1 MRNWK
6 ASIPILVSVGSIVW
20 LVAHV
25 DADKLARAATE
36 LNWLALIPTTALMV
50 LGLFMWDAVCLRN
63 LFGSAST
70 PLGYRQA
77 LQARGTSY
85 LFGVVNYELGQG
97 VLAFNLAQTQG
108 ISVVSGLSRILMLA
122 YHDLVVLFGLGFTG
136 SVISSHPDTTYIS
149 LFSGIGLLTLLA
161 VPVIG
166 VLLPVSARDRLVR
179 SRWIPWLESWSLWRS
194 CWLTILRVAYYSILI
209 FYAAAAFRICQIQ
222 VGKVLALSTVPM
234 VLLADALPSV
244 SGLGTRDAALQ
255 LILTPQQPEL
265 LAAMSL
271 FWSTGLIVG
280 RFGIG
285 ILCMWVPRVGN
296 LSSFSPVASEAGNR
310 DCP

>member
-50 LGLFMWDAVCLRN
+50 LGLFMWDAVCLRH
-63 LFGSAST
+63 LFGTASS

-77 LQARGTSY
+77 LHARGSSY

-97 VLAFNLAQTQG
+97 ALAYGLARAQG
-108 ISVVSGLSRILMLA
+108 ISVVSGLARILMLA
-122 YHDLVVLFGLGFTG
+122 YHDLVVLFGLGFIG
-136 SVISSHPDTTYIS
+136 SVISSHPVTNYIS
-149 LFSGIGLLTLLA
+149 IFSGIGLLTLLA

-166 VLLPVSARDRLVR
+166 ALLPVSARDRLLR

-194 CWLTILRVAYYSILI
+194 CSLAILRVAYYSILI
-209 FYAAAAFRICQIQ
+209 FYAVVAFQICQIQ
-222 VGKVLALSTVPM
+222 VGQVLALSTIPM
-234 VLLADALPSV
+234 VLLADALPSI

-255 LILTPQQPEL
+255 LILTPQRPDDV

-280 RFGIG
+280 RLGIG
-285 ILCMWVPRVGN
+285 MLCMWMPR
-296 LSSFSPVASEAGNR
+296 LSSCQPFRPS
-310 DCP
+310 

>member
-1 MRNWK
+1 MFTWK
-6 ASIPILVSVGSIVW
+6 ASIPVFVSVGSIAW

-25 DADKLARAATE
+25 HAGQLVRAAAE
-36 LNWLALIPTTALMV
+36 LNWLVLIPATAVMV

-63 LFGSAST
+63 LFGTAGT
-70 PLGYRQA
+70 PVAYRQA
-77 LQARGTSY
+77 LHARGTSY

-97 VLAFNLAQTQG
+97 VLAYGLTRSQG
-108 ISVVSGLSRILMLA
+108 ISVVVGLSRIVVLA
-122 YHDLVVLFGLGFTG
+122 YHDLVVLFGLGLIG
-136 SVISSHPDTTYIS
+136 SAMCSHPVTKYIG
-149 LFSGIGLLTLLA
+149 LFSGIGLSALLA

-166 VLLPVSARDRLVR
+166 VLLPVSARKRMVKA
-179 SRWIPWLESWSLWRS
+179 RWIPWLESWSLRRS
-194 CWLTILRVAYYSILI
+194 CWLTILRVGYYSILI
-209 FYAAAAFRICQIQ
+209 FYAVVAFQICQIQ
-222 VGKVLALSTVPM
+222 VGQVLALSTVPM

-255 LILTPQQPEL
+255 LILTPRRPEV

-285 ILCMWVPRVGN
+285 MLCMWMPRLSQLAPFSSVPRKTN
-296 LSSFSPVASEAGNR
+296 HR
-310 DCP
+310 DYR